1 MGGLAFDT
9 KSAQG
14 VFIPNDAE
22 DYWIVKDK
30 GVDRLCE
37 LHPEILDTVI
47 DRIID
52 DKSKTGNFGKVLVCL
67 QTLWFIAQCIS
78 RFAQTLPISLLELNT
93 FGHCLCALLIYCFW
107 WNKPL
112 DVERPVLI
120 RADSYRET

>member
-52 DKSKTGNFGKVLVCL
+52 DKSKTGNFGKVLSFGGD
-67 QTLWFIAQCIS
+67 TKF
-78 RFAQTLPISLLELNT
+78 LLRHVKNL
-93 FGHCLCALLIYCFW
+93 H
-107 WNKPL
+107 
-112 DVERPVLI
+112 
-120 RADSYRET
+120 